1 MEIKTT
7 LRTRDIKDMTEKIE
21 KHRAQAP
28 SGKTIIPMIIY
39 TIEGK
44 GLRN

>member
-1 MEIKTT
+1 
-7 LRTRDIKDMTEKIE
+7 LRTKDIKDMTEKIE

>member
-1 MEIKTT
+1 M
-7 LRTRDIKDMTEKIE
+7 RTKDIKDMTEKIE

-28 SGKTIIPMIIY
+28 SGKTTLPMIIY

>member
-1 MEIKTT
+1 M
-7 LRTRDIKDMTEKIE
+7 RTRDIKDMTEKIE
-21 KHRAQAP
+21 KHRAQAS